1 MSADFA
7 FIYLAY
13 QFSVFAKRFQQI
25 VTAEACPEI
34 EMLSYLGYCP
44 AGAAIAEHFSL
55 IIADIWFIA
64 NSVDCKILQS
74 PFFRIYQAIA

>member
-34 EMLSYLGYCP
+34 EMLCYLGYRS
-44 AGAAIAEHFSL
+44 ASAAVAEHFTL
-55 IIADIWFIA
+55 ILSWHI
-64 NSVDCKILQS
+64 ILIQ
-74 PFFRIYQAIA
+74 